1 MEEKVRTRERGK
13 SQSGD
18 PPLSTTG
25 VMGLMGPV
33 AAGPFRMLW
42 PLHCA
47 GRAQD
52 KVRTWYRWGTG
63 QAAERGRTTLRIM
76 DAFMDAW
83 RSVCVSVALSALATS
98 RGVPAVVTRAS
109 RSLSSAA

>member
-1 MEEKVRTRERGK
+1 MIQGWQHDRQQKEG
-13 SQSGD
+13 
-18 PPLSTTG
+18 
-25 VMGLMGPV
+25 
-33 AAGPFRMLW
+33 
-42 PLHCA
+42 
-47 GRAQD
+47 
-52 KVRTWYRWGTG
+52 
-63 QAAERGRTTLRIM
+63 TTLRIM